1 MTDEFVDPDTLDDW
15 DDVDS
20 TTVETPPD
28 DYVAPDS
35 LESDG
40 C

>member
-15 DDVDS
+15 GDVDS
-20 TTVETPPD
+20 TTVETSPD
-28 DYVAPDS
+28 DYVEPDDI
-35 LESDG
+35 ESDG